1 MPSTGGAGLGL
12 VVRTGRSEA
21 KVVLR
26 LPQRPSTI
34 AQGIDA
40 RCVADYGRSQVG
52 GVDAPRVAV
61 PGTAEAAPIGAALDQ
76 SGTAE
81 VLGGVLEDRP
91 GLVADAVGAAVAA
104 QVARER
110 RRANA
115 ANARAERERERA
127 RQAAER
133 ALAAE
138 ARLKEFE
145 ASAAWRL
152 TWPVRR
158 LAYAV
163 PKPLYS
169 YVRQAPGRLLRAV
182 RGGPPERRP
191 APPVPAPALS
201 EPGSGPAALLV
212 DDHWPRPDRDAGSIE
227 IVNLAEA
234 LMGFGFEV
242 WFAADRD
249 HAADMGDGS
258 PGRDALTDKGV
269 RCLGSLDVPS
279 VGAFLEREGGRF
291 ALVVLNRVYCGGRF
305 MEDVRRHCTGARVVF
320 NTIDLHHLRLQREA
334 ELRSDADG
342 LAAAAAV
349 RAREEA
355 LAREADATVV
365 VSEAE
370 RDLLAATVPGAD
382 IIVLPLAREIQPPRT
397 PFGGRSGVGFIGGFA
412 HAPNLDAVRFFLA
425 EVWPLVLRSNPRC
438 EFSIVGAG
446 LPPGVLDGAQGAV
459 RYLGPMADAAPWFE
473 SVRLTVA
480 PLRFGAG
487 VKGKVVSSLAAGVPC
502 VATPV
507 AVEGMD
513 LRDGDG
519 GVLVA
524 AAPGPLADRVLRAHD
539 DPCLWANLSAGGLA
553 HVAAR
558 FSPAD
563 WRRALEETLW
573 VMDALPDA
581 AARGCCGAR

>member
-1 MPSTGGAGLGL
+1 MA
-12 VVRTGRSEA
+12 EA
-21 KVVLR
+21 
-26 LPQRPSTI
+26 
-34 AQGIDA
+34 
-40 RCVADYGRSQVG
+40 
-52 GVDAPRVAV
+52 VAV
-61 PGTAEAAPIGAALDQ
+61 AG
-76 SGTAE
+76 
-81 VLGGVLEDRP
+81 
-91 GLVADAVGAAVAA
+91 

-110 RRANA
+110 RRADA

-127 RQAAER
+127 RRATER

-138 ARLKEFE
+138 ARLAEFE

-152 TWPVRR
+152 TWPARR

-163 PKPLYS
+163 PKPLYTI
-169 YVRQAPGRLLRAV
+169 VRNAPGRLLRAV
-182 RGGPPERRP
+182 RGGPSERRP
-191 APPVPAPALS
+191 APPTPAPAQP
-201 EPGSGPAALLV
+201 EPGRGPAALLV

-227 IVNLAEA
+227 ISNLAEA

-249 HAADMGDGS
+249 HAADVGGGS
-258 PGRDALTDKGV
+258 SGRDALTAKGV
-269 RCLGSLDVPS
+269 RCLRPADAPS

-305 MEDVRRHCTGARVVF
+305 LEDAQRHCTGARIVF
-320 NTIDLHHLRLQREA
+320 NTIDLHYLRLQREA
-334 ELRSDADG
+334 ELRGDADG

-349 RAREEA
+349 REREEV
-355 LAREADATVV
+355 LAREADVTVV
-365 VSEAE
+365 VSDAE
-370 RDLLAATVPGAD
+370 RDLLAASVPGAN
-382 IIVLPLAREIQPPRT
+382 IVVLPLAREVRPPRT
-397 PFGGRSGVGFIGGFA
+397 PYAGRSGVGFIGGFA
-412 HAPNLDAVRFFLA
+412 HAPNLDAVCFFLA
-425 EVWPLVLRSNPRC
+425 EVWPLVLRGNPRC

-446 LPPGVLDGAQGAV
+446 LPTGVLDRAPGAV
-459 RYLGPMADAAPWFE
+459 RYLGHVADAAPWFE
-473 SVRLTVA
+473 SLRLTVA

-507 AVEGMD
+507 AVEGMG

-524 AAPGPLADRVLRAHD
+524 ATSEALADRVLRAHD
-539 DPCLWANLSAGGLA
+539 DPGVWAELSEGGLA

-563 WRRALEETLW
+563 WRTTLEETLW
-573 VMDALPDA
+573 VMDALPGA
-581 AARGCCGAR
+581 SAARRACAAG